1 MSISAKI
8 ELCFC
13 YCYRKKARQV
23 KEIGNIV
30 SGLEKVF
37 SSSAVKR
44 DKKQVR
50 SASRGSSVVS
60 WSPVSTL
67 RLTAEGTPTEEP
79 IWPEIKVNQD
89 HSMGVKAKSVS

>member
-44 DKKQVR
+44 DKSKVR
-50 SASRGSSVVS
+50 EVLLPWLICGQLVT
-60 WSPVSTL
+60 PVSTL

-79 IWPEIKVNQD
+79 IWPRD
-89 HSMGVKAKSVS
+89 